1 MSPDN
6 GGFSDELSSRRP
18 DAAGALNMSQ
28 NSLHSAGNMILPADA
43 AITAHRLRLLSDIG
57 LALSAERDIH
67 RLLSLILKKARE
79 LTEADAGSIYTV
91 QRTDESQKDDSDDD
105 SGGINL
111 HFRAAQNDSKAE
123 LNTNVTFPVSSSSL
137 AGYTALHG
145 ETLCF
150 DDAYNLPD
158 NAPHRFNPDFDQKNG
173 YRTKSMLVV
182 PLKNHA
188 GQVIGVL
195 QLINR
200 KRNPHQS
207 LADESGNVTEENA
220 AAEVIPFDSE
230 RVELASTLASQAA
243 VALENTQLLEQIE
256 KLFASFVTA
265 AASAIEDRDP
275 TTSGHSARVTEM
287 TLAMARAATEATEGP
302 FKDVHFSSQEL
313 RELSY
318 AGMLHD
324 FGKIGV
330 REKILTKSHKL
341 EPTYFQ
347 GVRDRLIIL
356 ARDKEKEGADKKIA
370 LLLELPREQ
379 ALSEIQKID
388 EETRRKVAEIEEDI
402 RLLTQI
408 NDPAVTYVPDE
419 EYAQQ
424 LMVLR
429 KIIKMT
435 YTDEKGFSSP
445 VLSDEEYQ
453 TLCVRRGSL
462 TPAEFEEIKRH
473 AQLSY
478 EFLER
483 IEWTP
488 EFAAIPEL
496 AWCHH
501 EKLNGT
507 GYPRGIN
514 GHQIPLRARMM
525 TVADIFD
532 ALTASDRPYKKSM
545 PAERALQILEL
556 EARNERIDSDIVDL
570 FISHGIYKICENH
583 PGTHPILNPD
593 AK

>member
-1 MSPDN
+1 MN
-6 GGFSDELSSRRP
+6 NTFGT
-18 DAAGALNMSQ
+18 SQ
-28 NSLHSAGNMILPADA
+28 NSSDGPAQNEGV
-43 AITAHRLRLLSDIG
+43 TAHRLRLLSDIG

-67 RLLSLILKKARE
+67 RLLNLILKKARE
-79 LTEADAGSIYTV
+79 LTESDAGSIYTV
-91 QRTDESQKDDSDDD
+91 QRTDNDQNPLDEAKTGS
-105 SGGINL
+105 INL
-111 HFRAAQNDSKAE
+111 HFRAAQNDSKPN
-123 LNTNVTFPVSSSSL
+123 LNTNVTFPVTSSSL
-137 AGYTALHG
+137 AGYAALHG
-145 ETLCF
+145 ETFCF
-150 DDAYNLPD
+150 DDAYQLPSD
-158 NAPHRFNPDFDQKNG
+158 APYRFNSDFDIKNG
-173 YRTKSMLVV
+173 YRTKGVLVV

-188 GQVIGVL
+188 GNVIGVL

-200 KRNPHQS
+200 KRDPRLS
-207 LADESGNVTEENA
+207 LADENGNVTEEIVA
-220 AAEVIPFDSE
+220 REVISFDSE
-230 RVELASTLASQAA
+230 RAELAATLASQAA
-243 VALENTQLLEQIE
+243 VALENTQLLKQIE

-275 TTSGHSARVTEM
+275 STSGHSARVTEM
-287 TLAMARAATEATEGP
+287 TMALARAASAASEGP
-302 FKDVHFSSQEL
+302 FKDVHFSSREL

-341 EPTYFQ
+341 EPAYFL

-356 ARDKEKEGADKKIA
+356 ARDKEKEGAEKKIA
-370 LLLELPREQ
+370 LLLELPRAE
-379 ALSEIQKID
+379 ALIEIQKVD
-388 EETRRKVAEIEEDI
+388 AETRQNVAEIEEDI

-424 LMVLR
+424 VMVLR
-429 KIIKMT
+429 KMIEMD
-435 YTDEKGFSSP
+435 YTDEKGKASP
-445 VLSDEEYQ
+445 ILSQEEYQ

-507 GYPRGIN
+507 GYPRGI
-514 GHQIPLRARMM
+514 GGDQIPLRARMM

-545 PAERALQILEL
+545 PASRALQILEL
-556 EARNERIDSDIVDL
+556 EARNERIDPDIVEL
-570 FISHGIYKICENH
+570 FIAQGIYKICENH
-583 PGTHPILNPD
+583 PGTHPILYPGED
-593 AK
+593 I